1 MSIPLLSTLI
11 FFPVLGGLS
20 LLAVDRQQTGTIRL
34 MALFIALIEFALSLP
49 VFLFFDK
56 TTHLMQFVEHHRWI
70 PALNINY
77 TLGVD
82 GISVLF
88 LLLTTLII

>member
-34 MALFIALIEFALSLP
+34 NGLTRSVAIAVGEA
-49 VFLFFDK
+49 
-56 TTHLMQFVEHHRWI
+56 Q
-70 PALNINY
+70 
-77 TLGVD
+77 
-82 GISVLF
+82 VLVQ
-88 LLLTTLII
+88 